1 MPPRRGTVR
10 QNGSTPRAEGALSYF
25 QHQLMSDSRTQ
36 ALPNLPTRQSF
47 AYGSAE
53 TPLLPRQLVLNPH
66 MDLVEMAGQIEK
78 GIEDAKD
85 REQKESAST
94 ADRSRRRRSSSANV
108 SPIRRTRR
116 EPTPDQTQLLES
128 LRDATRSPS
137 PIDGYHPND
146 QSTAT
151 PTPPIPHTI
160 STTSSPALD
169 PAPESRYPH
178 VPADKLYPSPL
189 LRSGV
194 PAHDEPPLSSSS
206 GLDNESVISYSIERD
221 IHDDD
226 LRRTL
231 SDGKNITAP
240 PRRVSGMAFVKD
252 VSTIHEEEEPD
263 SRLSQY
269 KSSPLKSPPVKPL
282 HPLKSMVAQKAP
294 SPERSP
300 SPSKSASP
308 PKSPSLDRSSSPWRS
323 LSLSK
328 SPSPEKSPSPLRHS
342 SPQSAPSKAPSLR
355 RSPLP
360 QKAPTPKKSS
370 LPPKVPTP
378 AKSPSLSPVFE
389 EGALETTP
397 EPEWEPQPEF
407 LREDSPVT
415 QLSAPTKSD
424 IPHFHADGA
433 SAREQPALIRPS
445 LFNEWPD
452 IGHSTRE
459 KLSAVGRI
467 IALLA
472 LAIMV
477 LTSSNYLGGMIPF
490 GQPRY
495 YGPLNGTGLD
505 AISSLSAQMSKLGS
519 QVSTLS
525 RDIKTVKADIRA
537 QPTKGVST
545 GTLLGTY
552 IPKTNFL
559 AVPLGIIVDPHKT
572 SPTVTQQIG
581 FRRKVYSYFL
591 EENFRRPQPP
601 LSVAT
606 AWEDIGDC
614 WCSVLRDGMTQ
625 VGVLLGY
632 RIVPEEVVVEHV
644 PKAAA
649 LNPGLAPRDMELWV
663 RFRRVKNDTLVY
675 PEQSWGEYLK
685 AQAKLT
691 PRPNNPAGQDDL
703 FNDERFVL
711 HEPVMHALKLAYPGE
726 SEEAYWGQYDERL
739 GPAFYR
745 VGRWTYDI
753 NSDQHAQRFILD
765 AVIDDPEIRVDKVV
779 IRAKNN
785 WGADNTCIYRVK
797 LFGKK

>member
-1 MPPRRGTVR
+1 MPPRRGSVR
-10 QNGSTPRAEGALSYF
+10 QSGSTPRAEGALSYF
-25 QHQLMSDSRTQ
+25 QHQLISDSRTQ

-85 REQKESAST
+85 REQRESATT
-94 ADRSRRRRSSSANV
+94 ADRSRRRRSSSANL
-108 SPIRRTRR
+108 SSIRRTRR
-116 EPTPDQTQLLES
+116 DPTPDQTQLLES

-137 PIDGYHPND
+137 PINDYHPND

-169 PAPESRYPH
+169 PVPESRYPH

-194 PAHDEPPLSSSS
+194 PAHDEPPLSSLS

-269 KSSPLKSPPVKPL
+269 KSSP
-282 HPLKSMVAQKAP
+282 AP
-294 SPERSP
+294 SQAPT
-300 SPSKSASP
+300 
-308 PKSPSLDRSSSPWRS
+308 PK
-323 LSLSK
+323 K
-328 SPSPEKSPSPLRHS
+328 
-342 SPQSAPSKAPSLR
+342 
-355 RSPLP
+355 SPLP
-360 QKAPTPKKSS
+360 QKAPTPKKSPLSQKAPTPKKAS
-370 LPPKVPTP
+370 LPPTAPTP

-389 EGALETTP
+389 EGAMETTP
-397 EPEWEPQPEF
+397 EPDWEPQPEF

-415 QLSAPTKSD
+415 QPSAPTKTF
-424 IPHFHADGA
+424 IPHFHTDEG
-433 SAREQPALIRPS
+433 SAREQPALNRPS

-452 IGHSTRE
+452 VGPSTRE
-459 KLSAVGRI
+459 KLSTVGRI

-472 LAIMV
+472 LAIVV
-477 LTSSNYLGGMIPF
+477 LTSSKYLGGMIPF

-495 YGPLNGTGLD
+495 YGPVNGTGLD

-525 RDIKTVKADIRA
+525 RDIKTVKADLRA

-559 AVPLGIIVDPHKT
+559 AVPLGILIDPHKT
-572 SPTVTQQIG
+572 NPTVTQQIG
-581 FRRKVYSYFL
+581 FRRKVYSYFM

-632 RIVPEEVVVEHV
+632 RIVPEEIVVEHV

-663 RFRRVKNDTLVY
+663 RFRRVKNDTL
-675 PEQSWGEYLK
+675 
-685 AQAKLT
+685 
-691 PRPNNPAGQDDL
+691 
-703 FNDERFVL
+703 RFVL
-711 HEPVMHALKLAYPGE
+711 HEPVMHALQLAYPGE
-726 SEEAYWGQYDERL
+726 SEEAYWGQYDEWL
-739 GPAFYR
+739 GPAWYR

>member
-1 MPPRRGTVR
+1 MPPRRGSVR
-10 QNGSTPRAEGALSYF
+10 QSGSTPRAEGALSYF
-25 QHQLMSDSRTQ
+25 QHQLISDSRTQ

-85 REQKESAST
+85 REQRESAST
-94 ADRSRRRRSSSANV
+94 ADRSRRRRSSSANM

-137 PIDGYHPND
+137 PINDYHPND

-169 PAPESRYPH
+169 PVPESRYPH

-194 PAHDEPPLSSSS
+194 PAHDEPPLSSLS

-282 HPLKSMVAQKAP
+282 HPLKSVVTQKAP

-300 SPSKSASP
+300 SPSKSPSP
-308 PKSPSLDRSSSPWRS
+308 PKSPSLARSSSPWRS

-328 SPSPEKSPSPLRHS
+328 SPSPLPHS
-342 SPQSAPSKAPSLR
+342 SPQRVPS
-355 RSPLP
+355 
-360 QKAPTPKKSS
+360 KAPTPKKSPLPQKTPTPKKAS
-370 LPPKVPTP
+370 LPPMAPSP
-378 AKSPSLSPVFE
+378 AKSSPSSPVLE
-389 EGALETTP
+389 EGAMETTP
-397 EPEWEPQPEF
+397 EPDWEPQPEF

-415 QLSAPTKSD
+415 QPSAPTKTV
-424 IPHFHADGA
+424 IPHFHTDEG
-433 SAREQPALIRPS
+433 SAREQSALNRQS

-452 IGHSTRE
+452 VGRSTRE
-459 KLSAVGRI
+459 KLSTVGRI

-472 LAIMV
+472 LAIVV

-490 GQPRY
+490 GQTRY
-495 YGPLNGTGLD
+495 YGPVNGTGLD
-505 AISSLSAQMSKLGS
+505 AISSLSAQMSRLGS

-525 RDIKTVKADIRA
+525 RDIKTVKADLRA

-559 AVPLGIIVDPHKT
+559 AVPLGILIDPHKT
-572 SPTVTQQIG
+572 NPTVQQVG
-581 FRRKVYSYFL
+581 FRRKVYSYFM

-614 WCSVLRDGMTQ
+614 WCSVPRDGMTQ

-632 RIVPEEVVVEHV
+632 RIVPEEIVIEHV

-675 PEQSWGEYLK
+675 PDQTWSNYLTSK
-685 AQAKLT
+685 ANPM
-691 PRPNNPAGQDDL
+691 PRPKNIAGQDNL

-711 HEPVMHALKLAYPGE
+711 HEPVMHALQLAYPGE
-726 SEEAYWGQYDERL
+726 SEEAYWGQYDEWL
-739 GPAFYR
+739 GPAWYR

-785 WGADNTCIYRVK
+785 WGADKTCIYRVK